1 MTEMKKRV
9 LLNKEGNP
17 IAPVTLGECV
27 MINGSDLPTYLNGLD
42 LGGGTSGSGDVHKLA
57 LTGGARFT
65 IDFIN
70 KKITHKNWT
79 VYGDCTYFTT
89 ANFNELT
96 MDLGSANATG
106 NLGELYYLVVQSSGM
121 KLVKATNMKNDTG
134 GLIVCGIDSTRV
146 YPMSYPINYIT
157 VIGGIMVGHPFKT
170 ISKIG
175 LLGDSIT
182 YGGCMNKFLEHINGV
197 KLGVN
202 GATIMGN
209 TSNSIISQAESITND
224 YDSVVIMGGT
234 NDSSHIVS
242 NNEFVSSAL
251 GTIQA
256 IGSTFDKNTF
266 YGAYQYIIEKLLGIN
281 PKMKILIICPPR
293 AYSSTTKEADL
304 KKVGEAVINI
314 ANFYGLPYTDLWH
327 RCPINSITNTT
338 YLKDN
343 LHPNSDGNNLIG
355 NMVMGD
361 FIKYYCGG
369 IY

>member
-9 LLNKEGNP
+9 LLDENNNP
-17 IAPVTLGECV
+17 IAPVTLGESV
-27 MINGSDLPTYLNGLD
+27 MINGSDLPTYLGGLN
-42 LGGGTSGSGDVHKLA
+42 LGGSTSGSGDVHKLA
-57 LTGGARFT
+57 LTGSADFI
-65 IDFIN
+65 IDFISN
-70 KKITHKNWT
+70 KISFGTWT

-89 ANFNELT
+89 SNFSELT

-106 NLGELYYLVVQSSGM
+106 NLGDLYYLIVQNTGM

-146 YPMSYPINYIT
+146 YPMLYPIQNIK
-157 VIGGIMVGHPFKT
+157 VIGGTMIGHPFKS

-202 GATIMGN
+202 GATIIGN
-209 TSNSIISQAESITND
+209 TSNSIISQAESITNE

-234 NDSSHIVS
+234 NDSSHISS
-242 NNEFVSSAL
+242 NGEFVSSAL
-251 GTIQA
+251 GTIQST
-256 IGSTFDKNTF
+256 GSTFDKNTF
-266 YGAYQYIIEKLLGIN
+266 YGAYQYIIEKLLETN
-281 PKMKILIICPPR
+281 PKIKILLVCPPR
-293 AYSSTTKEADL
+293 AYSSNTKEKEL
-304 KKVGEAVINI
+304 EKVGEAVINI

-343 LHPNSDGNNLIG
+343 LHPNNDGNNLIG
-355 NMVMGD
+355 DIVMGD

>member
-9 LLNKEGNP
+9 LLDENNNP
-17 IAPVTLGECV
+17 IAPITLGESV
-27 MINGSDLPTYLNGLD
+27 MINGSDLPTYLGGLNI
-42 LGGGTSGSGDVHKLA
+42 GGGTSGNGDVHKLA
-57 LTGGARFT
+57 LTGGARFV
-65 IDFIN
+65 IDFTN
-70 KKITHKNWT
+70 NTITHKPWT
-79 VYGDCTYFTT
+79 IYGDCSYFTT
-89 ANFNELT
+89 TNFSQIT
-96 MDLGSANATG
+96 MDLGSSNATG
-106 NLGELYYLVVQSSGM
+106 NLGELYYLVTQNSGM
-121 KLVKATNMKNDTG
+121 KLVKATNMSKDTG
-134 GLIVCGIDSTRV
+134 GLIICGIDSTRV
-146 YPMSYPINYIT
+146 YPMSYPLQNII
-157 VIGGIMVGHPFKT
+157 VIGGTMIGHPFKT

-202 GATIMGN
+202 GATIRQG
-209 TSNSIISQAESITND
+209 SNSIIAQAENITSD

-242 NNEFVSSAL
+242 NGEFVSSVL
-251 GTIQA
+251 GTIQTT
-256 IGSTFDKNTF
+256 GSTFDKSIF
-266 YGAYQYIIEKLLGIN
+266 YGAYQYIIEKLLGTN
-281 PKMKILIICPPR
+281 PKIKILLVCPPR
-293 AYSSTTKEADL
+293 AYSSDTKEKEL
-304 KKVGEAVINI
+304 EKVGEAVINI

-343 LHPNSDGNNLIG
+343 LHPTDEGNNLIG